1 MPLKTPLSSK
11 LDLESL
17 RAEFP
22 ALANDC
28 VYLDNAGGSQ
38 VLRRVADR
46 VRDYLLT
53 SSVQLGA
60 SYAESQSAGV
70 KVLDARRSVAELINA
85 PHDDEVV
92 MGGSTTSLMFLLTQ
106 ALLPGIKP
114 GDEIIVTNSDHEANI
129 GGWMRLKAAG
139 AVVRIWEV
147 NNDTLTL
154 DLADLDSLLTPRV
167 KWVAITHASN
177 ILGTVNPVRDIAT
190 RVHAAGA
197 RLCVDAVAYAPHR
210 LIDVQA
216 SGADVYVFS
225 FYKVFGPH
233 YAVLWIQRD
242 LLIALPSLNHYFIG
256 PDVVPYKLQPGNVN
270 YELSYGCIGISEYLN
285 AVGSQL
291 GATGSSRQ
299 KMQAAFDAFE
309 QHEDALAERLL
320 VFLRGKKSVR
330 IIGLPSAASGGRVP
344 TVSFMVAGQMSESIV
359 RHVDQFNIGIRFG
372 DFYAKRLIEALGLQ
386 SQGGVVRVSIAH
398 YNTTEEID
406 RLIQH
411 LDEVIS

>member
-1 MPLKTPLSSK
+1 MKPLSPA
-11 LDLESL
+11 LDLAQI

-22 ALANDC
+22 ALSNDC

-46 VRDYLLT
+46 VSDYLLT

-60 SYAESQSAGV
+60 SYSQSQSAGE
-70 KVLDARRSVAELINA
+70 KVLEARRSVAELINA

-106 ALLPGIKP
+106 ALLPGMKA

-129 GGWMRLKAAG
+129 GGWMRLKTAG
-139 AVVRIWEV
+139 AVVKLWDV
-147 NNDTLTL
+147 NPQSLQL
-154 DLADLDSLLTPRV
+154 ELADLDRLLSPRV
-167 KWVAITHASN
+167 KWVAMTHASN
-177 ILGTVNPVRDIAT
+177 VLGTVNPVADVAQ

-197 RLCVDAVAYAPHR
+197 RLCVDAVAFAPHR

-233 YAVLWIQRD
+233 YAVMWIAHD
-242 LLIALPSLNHYFIG
+242 LVFSLPSLNHYFIG
-256 PDVVPYKLQPGNVN
+256 PEVVPYKLQPGNVN
-270 YELSYGCIGISEYLN
+270 YELSYGCIGISDYLKDVGSRLG
-285 AVGSQL
+285 AVGS
-291 GATGSSRQ
+291 ARE

-320 VFLRGKKSVR
+320 AYLRGKPSVR
-330 IIGLPSAASGGRVP
+330 IIGLNSADSSKRVP
-344 TVSFMVAGQMSESIV
+344 TVSFMVNGQMSEAIV
-359 RHVDQFNIGIRFG
+359 RHMDQFNIGIRFG

-398 YNTTEEID
+398 YNTAGEID
-406 RLIQH
+406 RLISH
-411 LDEVIS
+411 LDDVIS